1 MGINYGCGKR
11 YDPLKIVKMD
21 WTRSI
26 VGSNLDIGFFGLGLV
41 MVLVVLS
48 SIVMGLDIDF

>member
-1 MGINYGCGKR
+1 VGINYGCGKR

>member
-48 SIVMGLDIDF
+48 SIVMRLDIDF